1 MMLPAEIS
9 MFNDKEFRKYFELYA
24 KDQDQFFKDFTNAIA
39 KLTEL
44 GVPFKGDEKVYKFET
59 VNA

>member
-1 MMLPAEIS
+1 MMLPSEIAVYK
-9 MFNDKEFRKYFELYA
+9 DKEFRKYFDIYA
-24 KDQDQFFKDFTNAIA
+24 KDEAKFYEDFTKVLV
-39 KLTEL
+39 KLFEL